1 MENVYLA
8 CAVVGGTVFVCQFT
22 MALLG
27 MGGGDHELGADH
39 DLSGE
44 HAGADGHDA
53 SHETGGHEAATQW
66 LVGILSFRTV
76 TAAVAFFG
84 LGGMAATQSHTGPG
98 IAVAAAS
105 LSGFA
110 ALYLV
115 AWTMRLLG
123 RLRADGTAHIERAL
137 GQPALVYL
145 TIPGRKEGTGKVTVT
160 VQNRTMEYLALT
172 GQDILPTGTPVM
184 VVAVVGPDTVEVEKA

>member
-8 CAVVGGTVFVCQFT
+8 CAALGGTIFICQFT

-27 MGGGDHELGADH
+27 FGGGGDHDMGADH
-39 DLSGE
+39 DAGGGD
-44 HAGADGHDA
+44 HGGADGEHGHDV
-53 SHETGGHEAATQW
+53 GHESATQW
-66 LVGILSFRTV
+66 LVGVLSVRTV

-84 LGGMAATQSHTGPG
+84 LGGMGATQGHAGPATAIV
-98 IAVAAAS
+98 IASAC
-105 LSGFA
+105 GFA
-110 ALYLV
+110 ALYIV

-145 TIPGRKEGTGKVTVT
+145 SIPGRKQGTGKVTVT
-160 VQNRTMEYLALT
+160 VQNRTMEYQALT
-172 GQDILPTGTPVM
+172 ENDDLPTGTPVM
-184 VVAVVGPDTVEVEKA
+184 VVAVVGPDTVEVARS

>member
-1 MENVYLA
+1 MENVYLT
-8 CAVVGGTVFVCQFT
+8 CAVLGGTIFVCQFIMT
-22 MALLG
+22 LLG
-27 MGGGDHELGADH
+27 MGGGHELGADH
-39 DLSGE
+39 D
-44 HAGADGHDA
+44 ATADDGADGHDDA
-53 SHETGGHEAATQW
+53 GGHEAATQW
-66 LVGILSFRTV
+66 LVGVLSFRTV
-76 TAAVAFFG
+76 TAAVTFFG
-84 LGGMAATQSHTGPG
+84 LGGMAATQSHAGPG

-145 TIPGRKEGTGKVTVT
+145 TIPGRKQGTGKVTVT

-172 GQDILPTGTPVM
+172 GHDDLPTGTPVT
-184 VVAVVGPDTVEVEKA
+184 VVAVVGQDTVEVERSG